1 MVTPFIQQYLN
12 RGWGCM
18 NKNDFEVYIFNQIIT
33 DPNYAGKNDYE
44 LSTEL
49 AIPQAKVK
57 RLRYESNLK
66 YGRNNAEVYNQQFR
80 EVLMNA
86 KPQAVNNGKAV
97 KFCMEDKGL
106 YLYIDNILKKDGRFG
121 DRSFNSELMV
131 ISTED
136 LAYLLETTLLS
147 PTEKED
153 ILTQFRKASNDNS
166 ITISYALLE
175 IAKAFAEGAGKG
187 LTRGWKVEL
196 WDFATKNIST
206 LIQWITEKNK

>member
-1 MVTPFIQQYLN
+1 
-12 RGWGCM
+12 M

-80 EVLMNA
+80 ELLINA
-86 KPQAVNNGKAV
+86 KPQAINNGKAV

-106 YLYIDNILKKDGRFG
+106 YLYIDNLLKKDGRFG

-131 ISTED
+131 ISMED
-136 LAYLLETTLLS
+136 LVYLLETTLLS